1 MLPGLDTVT
10 AAVGHHNCCHD
21 LRLDTNTHPGIF
33 SPFQTRDGNK
43 NESKD
48 NDPKPKQ
55 ERKNTDERI
64 VFNLRQITEFVKQSS
79 FIAVYEK

>member
-1 MLPGLDTVT
+1 MKQNFETSSRKRCLKLKECRVMLPGLDTVT

-21 LRLDTNTHPGIF
+21 LRLDTNIHPGIF

-48 NDPKPKQ
+48 NDPKPK
-55 ERKNTDERI
+55 
-64 VFNLRQITEFVKQSS
+64 
-79 FIAVYEK
+79 

>member
-55 ERKNTDERI
+55 ERKPISIFNYSGI
-64 VFNLRQITEFVKQSS
+64 VCSTELLCAWG
-79 FIAVYEK
+79 FIQLLD